1 MLVFFFRV
9 DNDISDLREKMEE
22 VLDWDDE
29 KRNLVINKKDMS
41 VLLFSDGK
49 NLHGNYWLFIILL

>member
-1 MLVFFFRV
+1 
-9 DNDISDLREKMEE
+9 MEE

-29 KRNLVINKKDMS
+29 KRNLVIQKGYER
-41 VLLFSDGK
+41 LTFSDGK

>member
-1 MLVFFFRV
+1 
-9 DNDISDLREKMEE
+9 MEE

-29 KRNLVINKKDMS
+29 KRNLVIQKDMS